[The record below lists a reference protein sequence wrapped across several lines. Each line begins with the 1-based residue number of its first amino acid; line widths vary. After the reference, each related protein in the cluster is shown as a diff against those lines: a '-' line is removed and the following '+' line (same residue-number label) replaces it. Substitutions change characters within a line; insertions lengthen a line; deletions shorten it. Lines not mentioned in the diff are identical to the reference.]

1 MARRARRGLDFTDA
15 LARVSSL
22 RVCSVCVQPPDGVAR
37 SPRGGR
43 ERGERGGLG
52 EEKLGL
58 VCVRER
64 FCFTL
69 SPTHTNNTLAAAEAA
84 SDTVA
89 VSFARTAQQKGEGP
103 KPRSKQTRGAAA
115 EEKVGGGAWCG
126 ARAASVESLVPACAT
141 RRRPPKRLSTR
152 RATVCVDRKK
162 KGKSD
167 EKTCH
172 CKVVERRLLTA
183 RASVFFCPW
192 GQPQ

>member
-1 MARRARRGLDFTDA
+1 MFVFNHQTVSPEARGVDE
-15 LARVSSL
+15 
-22 RVCSVCVQPPDGVAR
+22 SV
-37 SPRGGR
+37 GR
-43 ERGERGGLG
+43 EGGWGRKSLVLFVSESVFVLHSLPSTQTTRWPQQRRPATPWQCRLHELRNKRGRGPNHD
-52 EEKLGL
+52 
-58 VCVRER
+58 R
-64 FCFTL
+64 
-69 SPTHTNNTLAAAEAA
+69 N
-84 SDTVA
+84 
-89 VSFARTAQQKGEGP
+89 
-103 KPRSKQTRGAAA
+103 KQGGAAA